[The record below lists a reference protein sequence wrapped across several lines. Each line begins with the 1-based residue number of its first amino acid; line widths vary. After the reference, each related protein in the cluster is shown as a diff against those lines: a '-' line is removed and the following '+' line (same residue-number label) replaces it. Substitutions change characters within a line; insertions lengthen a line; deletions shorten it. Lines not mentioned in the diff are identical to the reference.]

1 MSPPS
6 LYLSIYPLLSFFL
19 PFFSTIISLFYPLML
34 SERWKDLNFKK
45 MGSWKHLPGFKESF
59 SLWKLFTWNF
69 AGCRWQQLRSR
80 HAAPGCKIL
89 LTLSLTLVLILSD
102 KFFFMILILILVPY
116 CLDSLNLFVCL
127 YQKLCS
133 DFGLILGK
141 KNLSLQINALIKIS

>member
-45 MGSWKHLPGFKESF
+45 MGSWKHLAGFKESF

-69 AGCRWQQLRSR
+69 AGCRWQQLRST
-80 HAAPGCKIL
+80 GLQNL

-102 KFFFMILILILVPY
+102 TFFFMILILILVPY

-127 YQKLCS
+127 YQKLCI

-141 KNLSLQINALIKIS
+141 KNLSLQIYALIKIS